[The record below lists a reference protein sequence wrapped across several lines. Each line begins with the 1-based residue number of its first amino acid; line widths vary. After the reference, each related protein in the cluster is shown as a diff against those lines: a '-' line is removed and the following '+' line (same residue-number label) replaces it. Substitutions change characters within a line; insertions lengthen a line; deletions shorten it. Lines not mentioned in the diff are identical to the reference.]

1 MLVKMAVAAVRL
13 ALLDPGVKWLVLALA
28 VWVVV
33 SALHGRI
40 RRGDAGL
47 AKLVMSALLVLA
59 FSTVLKDRSAETLAS
74 FFVVWVGLLV
84 LYVRPWWKFAGAA
97 ELLRG
102 FSMGVL
108 GCLALRHPRT
118 ETYALALAVWIALSA
133 FCLLLETQEQDGADS
148 VREEVGSSS
157 SSSTFAKKEW
167 SVFLSFNRGPDIPD
181 AFIDF
186 LMVQLTRS
194 GISVFGDG
202 KKVPEG
208 EDLVE
213 VIRRSNVWIP
223 IISKGYASSE
233 SCLVEL
239 GLMLECRR
247 TNGQTII
254 PIFYDV
260 DPSDV
265 RLVRDSFEISLKEHE
280 MKGMDGRTIDAWGR
294 ALRELGD
301 WDRFYSADNNSWS
314 NYKLLKQLLLDVLQL
329 FSKWDV
335 KENLVGIQDR
345 VQEVLTKLGV
355 CYKEGQAVGLHGG
368 DVRVVGI
375 YGTGGVGKT
384 TIAKVVYKAITS
396 LFDGCS
402 YLEDIRERFTQSEG
416 LNCPMFTCEEG
427 AHIIRHRFHSI
438 RVLIILDDVSHYH
451 QLEPFIGKL
460 SWFGPRSR
468 IIVTTS
474 DYGLIDIPE
483 VAEKYEVEPLKPD
496 QALFL
501 FRRHA
506 SHVLQFPDR
515 YDSLFDEIISVTGQI
530 PLAIEVLAPLL
541 CRVPS
546 TLWQHT
552 LKIMRKH
559 GDPVERML
567 MASFEFLNYETK
579 EILLDIACF
588 FVGKDIANPF
598 SMWCACG
605 YDPLSGIKVLL
616 DMSLVQIGENNKL
629 WMHDQLRNLCQQIVK
644 NEDPERPERRSR
656 LWDHA
661 DAISMLKERKGTK
674 RVQALD
680 LKYDNICH
688 DCFTCEEFELLPG
701 LRYLNMGKARII
713 GDSKNSLSNLRWLD
727 WQVCPETFGA
737 CDLHLKELVILD
749 LSWSKVAHNWKGWS
763 QIKMPQMRILNLTG
777 CTDLLITPDFSGF
790 EKLEILILEHCS
802 RLVKIDASIAHLKFL
817 VTLNLKFCSELSMLP
832 KELNDIKEMKELL
845 IDGTSIK
852 EIPSILANM
861 KKLKILSASNCFSL
875 SGLPQSL
882 GQLEALSVLLLDSA
896 KIVELPDSIG
906 ELVQLKQIS
915 LRNCRRLG
923 ELPDSIGNLG
933 RSLIE
938 LDLSGTGICDLP
950 GSIMNLRGLKVL
962 KMDSCFTR
970 EFPRDIGRLT
980 NLEEMHA
987 LRCRSL
993 EGDIPSDIGELKSL
1007 RMLVLGYTR
1016 ISSLPPCIQSLCC
1029 LQTLDLLN
1037 CDRIEALPILPS
1049 GLTRLRVISRSM
1061 KAVPFIDNLTKL
1073 EELCLGDED
1082 PEELKLP
1089 STQRVMNS
1097 ILTRGVV
1104 LSFLWPKRF
1113 LRLKVLEL
1121 SHSRITDL
1129 RLRDKCLP
1137 QLTKLVVSGANLR
1150 RIQQLPSTLSFLSV
1164 RGCLSLKRLPTVQCL
1179 KSLNELRLSHSAV
1192 REVEGLG
1199 ELGALEIIDI
1209 SHCEIRNLE
1218 GLGQLTSLISLKLS
1232 DCDHLRKLPNISN
1245 LKMLKILEIR
1255 RCREIKNIQGL
1266 QEIRSSLGKLHVG
1279 EGKDEDSQ
1287 QAMENKD
1294 PQGHCYAAPPP
1305 QCLRQPEKRTEH
1317 ERLLHGQVQAQQI
1330 VLGHEPSPPQGQSP
1344 EPAIVLDN
1352 CSGEAAVELHHFHLS
1367 WSPSGSTS
1375 PFSPS
1380 ASACSPSA
1388 PPQAEEEEQVDAA
1401 EDEGLEEQEGQ
1412 EVEEEEEEHEQSLDD
1427 VYSQVGKQ
1435 IKLLDEQQIKLRD
1448 EQVIITGQISKSNRK
1463 VRENRTVGGATAG
1476 QIRRSNRKF
1485 REKRKRTDGVAAGQI
1500 SKSKAHRWRSPPPLH
1515 SQLHAFGE
1523 RTSKVKPYA
1532 FVKAK

>member
-1 MLVKMAVAAVRL
+1 MAVAAVRL
-13 ALLDPGVKWLVLALA
+13 ALLDPEVKWLALALA
-28 VWVVV
+28 VWVVI

-47 AKLVMSALLVLA
+47 AKLMVSALLVLA
-59 FSTVLKDRSAETLAS
+59 FSTVLRDRSAETLAS
-74 FFVVWVGLLV
+74 FFAVWVALLV
-84 LYVRPWWKFAGAA
+84 LCVRPWWKFTGAG

-102 FSMGVL
+102 FSMGML
-108 GCLALRHPRT
+108 GCLALRHPRI

-133 FCLLLETQEQDGADS
+133 YSLLSETPERDGADTAS
-148 VREEVGSSS
+148 EEVGSSS
-157 SSSTFAKKEW
+157 SISNLAKKE
-167 SVFLSFNRGPDIPD
+167 SGVFLSFNRGPDIPD

-194 GISVFGDG
+194 GISVFGEG
-202 KKVPEG
+202 KKLPEG

-213 VIRRSNVWIP
+213 VIKRSNVSIP

-265 RLVRDSFEISLKEHE
+265 RLVRGSFEISLKEHE

-294 ALRELGD
+294 DLRELGD

-314 NYKLLKQLLLDVLQL
+314 NYKLLKQLLVDVLQL
-329 FSKWDV
+329 FGKWDV
-335 KENLVGIQDR
+335 EENLVGIQDR
-345 VQEVLTKLGV
+345 VQEVMTKLGV
-355 CYKEGQAVGLHGG
+355 YYRDGQSVGLHGA

-375 YGTGGVGKT
+375 YGTSGVGKT
-384 TIAKVVYKAITS
+384 TIAKVVYKAIAS

-402 YLEDIRERFTQSEG
+402 YLEDVRERFAQSEG
-416 LNCPMFTCEEG
+416 LKSLQNQLISDLLKRSCPMFTCEEG
-427 AHIIRHRFHSI
+427 AHIIRHRFHST
-438 RVLIILDDVSHYH
+438 RVLIILDDVGDCH
-451 QLEPFIGKL
+451 QLEQFIGKL

-468 IIVTTS
+468 IIVTTR
-474 DYGLIDIPE
+474 DYGLLNVPE
-483 VAEKYEVEPLKPD
+483 VAEKYEVKPLKPD

-501 FRRHA
+501 FQRHA
-506 SHVLQFPDR
+506 SHVLQLPEG
-515 YDSLFDEIISVTGQI
+515 YDSLFDEIISVTGRI

-541 CRVPS
+541 CRMPT

-559 GDPVERML
+559 VDPVERVL

-605 YDPLSGIKVLL
+605 YDPLQGIKVLL
-616 DMSLVQIGENNKL
+616 DMSLVQVGKNNKL
-629 WMHDQLRNLCQQIVK
+629 WMHNKLRNLCQQIVK
-644 NEDPERPERRSR
+644 NEDPKRPERRSR
-656 LWDHA
+656 LWNHV
-661 DAISMLKERKGTK
+661 DAVSMLKERKGAE
-674 RVQALD
+674 RVRALN
-680 LKYDNICH
+680 LKYDNVCH
-688 DCFTCEEFELLPG
+688 DCFTCEEFELLPD
-701 LRYLNMGKARII
+701 LRYLKLGKARII

-727 WQVCPETFGA
+727 WQVCTETFGA

-749 LSWSKVAHNWKGWS
+749 LSWSKVVHDWEGWS
-763 QIKMPQMRILNLTG
+763 QIKMPQLRILNLTG
-777 CTDLLITPDFSGF
+777 CTGLLTTPDFSGF
-790 EKLEILILEHCS
+790 EKLETLILEHCS
-802 RLVKIDASIAHLKFL
+802 RLVKIDASITHLKFL

-832 KELNDIKEMKELL
+832 KELNDMKEMKELL
-845 IDGTSIK
+845 IDATSIK
-852 EIPSILANM
+852 EIPSTLANM

-875 SGLPQSL
+875 SGLPQSM
-882 GQLEALSVLLLDSA
+882 GQLEALSVLLLDGA
-896 KIVELPDSIG
+896 KFVELPDSIG
-906 ELVQLKQIS
+906 DLIIDRAGSVGDRH
-915 LRNCRRLG
+915 LRFA
-923 ELPDSIGNLG
+923 S
-933 RSLIE
+933 
-938 LDLSGTGICDLP
+938 
-950 GSIMNLRGLKVL
+950 SIMNLRGLKVL
-962 KMDSCFTR
+962 KLDSCFAR

-1029 LQTLDLLN
+1029 LQTLNLLN

-1049 GLTRLRVISRSM
+1049 SLTRLRVTSRSM

-1129 RLRDKCLP
+1129 RLREKCLP

-1179 KSLNELRLSHSAV
+1179 KSLNKLGLSHSAV

-1218 GLGQLTSLISLKLS
+1218 GLGQLTSLISLTLS

-1287 QAMENKD
+1287 QV
-1294 PQGHCYAAPPP
+1294 
-1305 QCLRQPEKRTEH
+1305 R
-1317 ERLLHGQVQAQQI
+1317 
-1330 VLGHEPSPPQGQSP
+1330 
-1344 EPAIVLDN
+1344 
-1352 CSGEAAVELHHFHLS
+1352 
-1367 WSPSGSTS
+1367 
-1375 PFSPS
+1375 
-1380 ASACSPSA
+1380 
-1388 PPQAEEEEQVDAA
+1388 
-1401 EDEGLEEQEGQ
+1401 
-1412 EVEEEEEEHEQSLDD
+1412 DD
-1427 VYSQVGKQ
+1427 
-1435 IKLLDEQQIKLRD
+1435 
-1448 EQVIITGQISKSNRK
+1448 
-1463 VRENRTVGGATAG
+1463 
-1476 QIRRSNRKF
+1476 F
-1485 REKRKRTDGVAAGQI
+1485 
-1500 SKSKAHRWRSPPPLH
+1500 
-1515 SQLHAFGE
+1515 F
-1523 RTSKVKPYA
+1523 
-1532 FVKAK
+1532 

>member
-1 MLVKMAVAAVRL
+1 MVGTTTCKRSPSQRPSLPVIAAEQSPLFRCPHERERERERGSEINPLSLYMLVKMAVAAVRL

-28 VWVVV
+28 VWVVI

-40 RRGDAGL
+40 RRRDAGL
-47 AKLVMSALLVLA
+47 AKLMVSALLVLA
-59 FSTVLKDRSAETLAS
+59 FSTVLRDRSAETLAS
-74 FFVVWVGLLV
+74 FFAVWVALLV
-84 LYVRPWWKFAGAA
+84 LCVRPWWKFTGAG

-102 FSMGVL
+102 FSMGML
-108 GCLALRHPRT
+108 GCLALRHPRI

-133 FCLLLETQEQDGADS
+133 FSLLSETPERYGADTAS
-148 VREEVGSSS
+148 EEVGSSS
-157 SSSTFAKKEW
+157 SISNLAKKELR
-167 SVFLSFNRGPDIPD
+167 VFLSFNRGPDIPD

-194 GISVFGDG
+194 GISVVGEG
-202 KKVPEG
+202 KKLPEG

-213 VIRRSNVWIP
+213 VIKRSNLSIP

-239 GLMLECRR
+239 GLMLKCRR

-265 RLVRDSFEISLKEHE
+265 RLVRGSFEISLKEHE

-294 ALRELGD
+294 DLREVGD
-301 WDRFYSADNNSWS
+301 RDRFYSADNNSWS
-314 NYKLLKQLLLDVLQL
+314 NYKLLKEILLDVLQL

-416 LNCPMFTCEEG
+416 LKSLQNQLISDLLKRSCPMFTCEEG
-427 AHIIRHRFHSI
+427 AHIIRHRFHSM

-468 IIVTTS
+468 IIVTTC

-501 FRRHA
+501 YRRHA

-515 YDSLFDEIISVTGQI
+515 YDSLFDEIISVTGRI

-541 CRVPS
+541 CRAPS

-629 WMHDQLRNLCQQIVK
+629 WMHDQLRNLCQQIIK

-656 LWDHA
+656 LWDHV
-661 DAISMLKERKGTK
+661 DAVSMLKERKGTK

-737 CDLHLKELVILD
+737 CDLHLKELVILN

-763 QIKMPQMRILNLTG
+763 QIKMPQLRILNLTG

-802 RLVKIDASIAHLKFL
+802 QLVKIDASIAHLKFL

-832 KELNDIKEMKELL
+832 KELNDMKEMKELL

-852 EIPSILANM
+852 EIPSTLANM

-938 LDLSGTGICDLP
+938 LDVSGTGICNLP
-950 GSIMNLRGLKVL
+950 GSITNLQGLKVL
-962 KMDSCFTR
+962 KMDFCFTR
-970 EFPRDIGRLT
+970 EFPCDFGRLT

-987 LRCRSL
+987 LQCRSL
-993 EGDIPSDIGELKSL
+993 EGDIPSHIGELTSL

-1049 GLTRLRVISRSM
+1049 SLTCLRVISRSM

-1218 GLGQLTSLISLKLS
+1218 GLGPLTSLISLTLS

-1287 QAMENKD
+1287 QV
-1294 PQGHCYAAPPP
+1294 
-1305 QCLRQPEKRTEH
+1305 R
-1317 ERLLHGQVQAQQI
+1317 
-1330 VLGHEPSPPQGQSP
+1330 
-1344 EPAIVLDN
+1344 
-1352 CSGEAAVELHHFHLS
+1352 
-1367 WSPSGSTS
+1367 
-1375 PFSPS
+1375 
-1380 ASACSPSA
+1380 
-1388 PPQAEEEEQVDAA
+1388 
-1401 EDEGLEEQEGQ
+1401 
-1412 EVEEEEEEHEQSLDD
+1412 DD
-1427 VYSQVGKQ
+1427 FF
-1435 IKLLDEQQIKLRD
+1435 
-1448 EQVIITGQISKSNRK
+1448 KS
-1463 VRENRTVGGATAG
+1463 
-1476 QIRRSNRKF
+1476 
-1485 REKRKRTDGVAAGQI
+1485 
-1500 SKSKAHRWRSPPPLH
+1500 
-1515 SQLHAFGE
+1515 
-1523 RTSKVKPYA
+1523 
-1532 FVKAK
+1532 